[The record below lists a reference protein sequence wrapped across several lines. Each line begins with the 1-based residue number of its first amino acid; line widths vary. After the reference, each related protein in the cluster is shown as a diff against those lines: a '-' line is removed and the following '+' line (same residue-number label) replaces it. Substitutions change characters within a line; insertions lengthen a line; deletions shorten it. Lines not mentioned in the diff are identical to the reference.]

1 MEGEFILALY
11 RERRCKKVSL
21 VLCYLNLYIKLVI
34 QLSQQTTNQNRTHV
48 QNHSFP
54 KETPFCTFK
63 KRASYSI
70 EAAVVMSMMIFIMAL
85 FLWVMRAET
94 TEYLVK
100 KSLYETACE
109 LSCIGDFEVTEKL
122 DENKVLKH
130 LAIARCKQKLVKEKK
145 MIRFIDGGLLGL
157 DFGKSEIDD
166 AYISLECRYRLVPIT
181 PMFSDSLFRIREKV
195 RVRRYI
201 GWNPKMER
209 EEAYVYVTRNGKAYH
224 RSETCPYLKLS
235 IREVSRSSVNGRRA
249 KDGSKYK
256 KCSCVKK
263 GMTRVYITDYG
274 NRFHGDLN
282 CTDLRRHIRRI
293 HIKEAQKDYH
303 SCPKCGGR

>member
-1 MEGEFILALY
+1 MKGAFILALY

-21 VLCYLNLYIKLVI
+21 IKSYLRTYIKI
-34 QLSQQTTNQNRTHV
+34 EFQWSQQTNNNNMSPIPKPTL
-48 QNHSFP
+48 S

-70 EAAVVMSMMIFIMAL
+70 EAAVVMSMMILIMAL
-85 FLWVMRAET
+85 LLWIMRVET

-100 KSLYETACE
+100 KSMHETACE
-109 LSCIGDFEVTEKL
+109 FLCIGNVEVTDKV
-122 DENKVLKH
+122 DENKVLKQ
-130 LAIARCKQKLVKEKK
+130 LVIARCRQKLINEKK
-145 MIRFIDGGLLGL
+145 MVRFIEGGLLGL
-157 DFGKSEIDD
+157 NFGKTEIDD
-166 AYISLECRYRLVPIT
+166 TYICLECKYKLVSIT
-181 PMFSDSLFRIREKV
+181 PMFSDTLFRIHEKV

-201 GWNPKMER
+201 GWNPKME
-209 EEAYVYVTRNGKAYH
+209 EDETYVYVTRNGKAYH
-224 RSETCPYLKLS
+224 LSEKCPYLKLS
-235 IREVSRSSVNGRRA
+235 IQEVPRSSIKGRRA

-263 GMTRVYITDYG
+263 GMTVVYITDYG
-274 NRFHGDLN
+274 NQFHGDLN

-293 HIKEAQKDYH
+293 PIKEAEKDYH

>member
-1 MEGEFILALY
+1 M
-11 RERRCKKVSL
+11 SL
-21 VLCYLNLYIKLVI
+21 VLYYLNLYINLLI

-70 EAAVVMSMMIFIMAL
+70 EAAVVMSMMILIMAL
-85 FLWVMRAET
+85 FLWIMRAET

-109 LSCIGDFEVTEKL
+109 FSCIGNVEVTDKV
-122 DENKVLKH
+122 DENKVLKQ
-130 LAIARCKQKLVKEKK
+130 LAIARCKQKLVKENK

-166 AYISLECRYRLVPIT
+166 TYISLECRYRLVSIT

-224 RSETCPYLKLS
+224 HK
-235 IREVSRSSVNGRRA
+235 
-249 KDGSKYK
+249 
-256 KCSCVKK
+256 
-263 GMTRVYITDYG
+263 
-274 NRFHGDLN
+274 
-282 CTDLRRHIRRI
+282 
-293 HIKEAQKDYH
+293 
-303 SCPKCGGR
+303 